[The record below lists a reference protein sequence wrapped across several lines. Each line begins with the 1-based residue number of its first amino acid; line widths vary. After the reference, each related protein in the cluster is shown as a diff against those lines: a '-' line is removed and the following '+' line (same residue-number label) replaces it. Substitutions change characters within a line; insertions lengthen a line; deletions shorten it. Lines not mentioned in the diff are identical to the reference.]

1 MLHEL
6 LWDKGTDNFMYA
18 VLKLMINMFIQILG
32 TEFYFSKNNKRNP
45 YPITVTDLDKA
56 FSV

>member
-1 MLHEL
+1 
-6 LWDKGTDNFMYA
+6 MYA

-45 YPITVTDLDKA
+45 YPITVTDLDKV